1 MFGFRVRTSNDDIAM
16 LLRLRCTADR
26 DRDAGTRRAVV
37 PSTQSV
43 RVCTEWLTLGRE
55 DVRQTDL
62 KVVQTVYYIAPYKR
76 QVYSQAEFGLELYLF
91 FISCLFKHRRQRAEA
106 TCMLVKSVQ

>member
-1 MFGFRVRTSNDDIAM
+1 MFGCRVRTSNDDIAM

-26 DRDAGTRRAVV
+26 DRDAGTHQAVV
-37 PSTQSV
+37 QSTQSV

-76 QVYSQAEFGLELYLF
+76 QVYSQAEFGMELYLF